1 MVRFF
6 ASSLQPS
13 KLTQHRYNNEMPA
26 DAINLSQVRRVLV
39 TKLRHHGDVLLA
51 SPVLSALKAAAPHVE
66 IDALVYADTAEML
79 RDHPDMAQ
87 LHCID
92 RSWKK
97 LGLIGQGAAEWS
109 LFKDMKARQ
118 YDLIIHLTEHPR
130 GAWLSRLLKPRW
142 SVAPRV
148 NGRGRFWKSSFTHF
162 VSPIMG
168 SGRRHVVEQNLDA
181 LRRLGIQPAAAKRA
195 LTLVP
200 GADADA
206 HVSVRLQSLGLKPAG
221 FVHLHPPSRWHF
233 KCWTAEGWAEIIA
246 RIRAAGWPVV
256 LTAAPGDK
264 EGRLIEQIQ
273 VALAKRNEPPALSLA
288 GSLSLK
294 ELGALTG
301 QAKLFAGVD
310 SAPMHIAAAMK
321 TPVVVLF
328 GPSGEGHW
336 GPWGKPREGEH
347 QVVTRSAQFNCRPC
361 GLDGCGGGKVSEC
374 LTSITPDEVWAAMA
388 PLLTAKPQ
396 D

>member
-1 MVRFF
+1 M
-6 ASSLQPS
+6 S
-13 KLTQHRYNNEMPA
+13 KFRRHRYNNAMPA
-26 DAINLSQVRRVLV
+26 DAINISQVRRVLV

-51 SPVLSALKAAAPHVE
+51 SPVLSALKAAAPQVE

-79 RDHPDMAQ
+79 QDHPDMVQ

-92 RSWKK
+92 RGWKK
-97 LGLIGQGAAEWS
+97 LGLIGQGAAEWA
-109 LFKDMKARQ
+109 LFSRMKARQ

-130 GAWLSRLLKPRW
+130 GAWLSRLLKPRY

-148 NGRGRFWKSSFTHF
+148 NGRGYFWKKSFTHF

-181 LRRLGIQPAAAKRA
+181 LRRLGIQPAPDQRA

-200 GADADA
+200 GTDADA
-206 HVSVRLQSLGLKPAG
+206 HVSVRLQSLGVKPGG

-233 KCWTAEGWAEIIA
+233 KCWTPEGWAEIIA

-264 EGRLIEQIQ
+264 EGRLIDQIQ
-273 VALAKRNEPPALSLA
+273 QALAKRNEAPALSLA
-288 GSLSLK
+288 GALSLK

-347 QVVTRSAQFNCRPC
+347 YVVTRSAQFNCRPC

-374 LTSITPDEVWAAMA
+374 LTSITPDEVWSAIS
-388 PLLTAKPQ
+388 PLLTDHPKG
-396 D
+396 